1 MRAFVLGRAEFLRI
15 LFLCFGFSLFAAI
28 VSVAVTGFDQGM
40 VFLEL
45 AFLSVIALWPF
56 MIRLG
61 YVNLLH
67 PVYWVCATFF
77 FHICVRGW
85 LIALQWKPLQLSSTY
100 LSHSDAIAL
109 LPEALLL
116 SGAGLLLF
124 YLGYFAGFGKALG
137 VRLRSKIPLRL
148 RPSACAVKWLFVLWI
163 LGCTFQIL
171 SVQSGGAFWLSVI
184 KSAEAQ
190 YNYAVVG
197 PLDLLARLHKVSFV
211 ALTALYF
218 LRRKKQAR
226 LQLLLIFMVLVEAGF
241 GVFSGYKQFI
251 IQPFLM
257 LLLAYSI
264 SGWKGRQ
271 NIIKWGLALVL
282 LLLFSGTLVVSFR
295 AYALHLGPEAGTLAT
310 LVQALSG
317 MGESLGSVID
327 ALGNRLVLDNLLLT
341 LAYVPDPIPYA
352 YGGTFLPKTLFSF
365 IPQFIWPERNRV
377 WSRDLFWEL
386 QGPYVGGTAPTLVGD
401 LYFNF
406 GILGVLS
413 GMFLIG
419 FLLRFIYEALCVW
432 NQELLG
438 GRIILAVLLV
448 TWFDITG
455 GGLIHLLFPIVRDL
469 PIALLVIWLVNR
481 LSSHASRYSSE
492 WDIAANTV

>member
-1 MRAFVLGRAEFLRI
+1 GLERGIIFPGL
-15 LFLCFGFSLFAAI
+15 
-28 VSVAVTGFDQGM
+28 
-40 VFLEL
+40 VFL
-45 AFLSVIALWPF
+45 SIMALGPF
-56 MIRLG
+56 IIRLG

-67 PVYWVCATFF
+67 PIYWVCATFF

-85 LIALQWKPLQLSSTY
+85 LIALQWKPLQLSSIY
-100 LSHSDAIAL
+100 LSYSDAVAL

-116 SGAGLLLF
+116 SGVGLLLF
-124 YLGYFAGFGKALG
+124 YLGYFAGFGKAFG

-148 RPSACAVKWLFVLWI
+148 RPSARAVKWLFALWI
-163 LGCTFQIL
+163 LGWAFHIA
-171 SVQSGGAFWLSVI
+171 SVQSGASAFWLNVI
-184 KSAEAQ
+184 KSANSQ
-190 YNYAVVG
+190 YNYAVIG
-197 PLDLLARLHKVSFV
+197 PLDLLARLCKVSFV
-211 ALTALYF
+211 ALTAFYF

-226 LQLLLIFMVLVEAGF
+226 LPLLLIFMVLVEAGF
-241 GVFSGYKQFI
+241 GVFSGLKQYI
-251 IQPFLM
+251 LQTFLM
-257 LLLAYSI
+257 FLLAYNI

-282 LLLFSGTLVVSFR
+282 LLLFSGILVVSFR
-295 AYALHLGPEAGTLAT
+295 AYALHLGPEAGTLAI

-352 YGGTFLPKTLFSF
+352 YGGTFLPKILFSF

-406 GILGVLS
+406 GILGVLL

-419 FLLRFIYEALCVW
+419 LLLRFIYEALCARNEGW
-432 NQELLG
+432 LG

-455 GGLIHLLFPIVRDL
+455 GGLIHLLFPLVRDL

-492 WDIAANTV
+492 